1 MSNKKRRGEKYVTCC
16 ERNLRAATSA
26 MVQPPTN
33 ITITTFRQ
41 LQLMSNKL
49 LCSPWRLLDSLVAIP
64 VPPAECPQ
72 SSDQGAGQGRLSCSS
87 SPACPTAGPTSPSES
102 DSETNAGESQ
112 GSPTRERRQSV
123 HRQYLQD
130 IAHPRC
136 QELKTTSFSASCKLV
151 SCLCSARRGL
161 K

>member
-1 MSNKKRRGEKYVTCC
+1 MSNKKNKRRKCETCC

-41 LQLMSNKL
+41 LQLMSDKI

-64 VPPAECPQ
+64 VPPAGCPQ
-72 SSDQGAGQGRLSCSS
+72 SSDQEAGQGRLSCSS

-123 HRQYLQD
+123 HRRYLQD
-130 IAHPRC
+130 IARPRC
-136 QELKTTSFSASCKLV
+136 LESKTTSSSALCKLV
-151 SCLCSARRGL
+151 SCLCSARRI
-161 K
+161 

>member
-1 MSNKKRRGEKYVTCC
+1 MSNKKIKGEKCETCC

-41 LQLMSNKL
+41 SQLMSDKL
-49 LCSPWRLLDSLVAIP
+49 LYSPWRLLDSLVAIP
-64 VPPAECPQ
+64 VPPAGCPQ

-123 HRQYLQD
+123 HRRYLQD
-130 IAHPRC
+130 IARPRC
-136 QELKTTSFSASCKLV
+136 LGSMTTSFSASCKLV
-151 SCLCSARRGL
+151 SCLCSVRRI
-161 K
+161 

>member
-1 MSNKKRRGEKYVTCC
+1 MSNRKIQGEKCVTCC

-41 LQLMSNKL
+41 LQLMSDKL

-64 VPPAECPQ
+64 VPPAGCPQ

-102 DSETNAGESQ
+102 DSETDARESQ

-123 HRQYLQD
+123 HRRYLQD
-130 IAHPRC
+130 IARPRC
-136 QELKTTSFSASCKLV
+136 LGSMTTSFSASCKLV
-151 SCLCSARRGL
+151 SCLCSARRI
-161 K
+161 

>member
-1 MSNKKRRGEKYVTCC
+1 MSNKKNKRRKCETCC

-41 LQLMSNKL
+41 SQLMSDKL
-49 LCSPWRLLDSLVAIP
+49 LYSPWRLLDSLVAIP

-72 SSDQGAGQGRLSCSS
+72 SSDQEAGQGRLSCSS

-102 DSETNAGESQ
+102 DSETNAGERAKAHRQ
-112 GSPTRERRQSV
+112 GSVNRVYIGDICRTLLV
-123 HRQYLQD
+123 H
-130 IAHPRC
+130 
-136 QELKTTSFSASCKLV
+136 V
-151 SCLCSARRGL
+151 V
-161 K
+161 

>member
-1 MSNKKRRGEKYVTCC
+1 MSNKKRYGEKYVTCC

-33 ITITTFRQ
+33 ITITTFKQ
-41 LQLMSNKL
+41 LQLMSDGL

-72 SSDQGAGQGRLSCSS
+72 SSDQEAGQGRLSCSS

-130 IAHPRC
+130 TAHPRC
-136 QELKTTSFSASCKLV
+136 LGLKTTSFSALCKLV
-151 SCLCSARRGL
+151 SCPCSARRGL

>member
-1 MSNKKRRGEKYVTCC
+1 MSNKKRREEKYVTCC

-41 LQLMSNKL
+41 LQLMSDRL
-49 LCSPWRLLDSLVAIP
+49 LCSPWRLLDSLVGIP
-64 VPPAECPQ
+64 VPPAGCPQ
-72 SSDQGAGQGRLSCSS
+72 SWDQEAGQGRLSCSS

-102 DSETNAGESQ
+102 DSETDAGENQ

-130 IAHPRC
+130 TARPRC

-151 SCLCSARRGL
+151 ACLCSARRI
-161 K
+161 